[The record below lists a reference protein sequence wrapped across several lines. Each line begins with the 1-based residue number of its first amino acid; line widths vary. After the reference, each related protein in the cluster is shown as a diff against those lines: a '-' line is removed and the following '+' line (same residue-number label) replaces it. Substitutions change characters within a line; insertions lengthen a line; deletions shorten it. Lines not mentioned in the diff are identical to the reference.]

1 MIFSKTAQL
10 GLEARAPSWHSSAL
24 SIILLHQTP
33 GGLQRHLRDTCRGHC
48 DFDCTSAHLWEEPSN
63 QGAAQHP
70 CSGLPGAL
78 ASPAPSASLQLG
90 LHGTISSSAS
100 FLAPLSACSPPAH
113 FYPSIFFSSY
123 TRSTQ
128 SLNSR
133 EKQSELNVESF
144 HIVFLFPSF

>member
-100 FLAPLSACSPPAH
+100 FLAPLYLPA
-113 FYPSIFFSSY
+113 PLQPTPIPLFFSLLIHVALSHSIPG
-123 TRSTQ
+123 RNRVS
-128 SLNSR
+128 
-133 EKQSELNVESF
+133 
-144 HIVFLFPSF
+144 